1 MIALR
6 AKRHLF
12 AFSVALSGFDLGD
25 LCEKPSPRRPQTS
38 TGPFTRLPSG
48 SNSEICSISVY
59 EANRIVLANRF
70 FVAVLQKVLG
80 LLRRRKLCYHVVV
93 R

>member
-1 MIALR
+1 MNALHAGQIDLR
-6 AKRHLF
+6 GPSW
-12 AFSVALSGFDLGD
+12 FSIVLRVKILASFGWH
-25 LCEKPSPRRPQTS
+25 
-38 TGPFTRLPSG
+38 GPFTRLPSG
-48 SNSEICSISVY
+48 SNSDICSISVY
-59 EANRIVLANRF
+59 EANRIVLAKRF

>member
-1 MIALR
+1 LNALYAGQIDLR
-6 AKRHLF
+6 GSLW
-12 AFSVALSGFDLGD
+12 FSIVLRVNILASSGWY
-25 LCEKPSPRRPQTS
+25 R
-38 TGPFTRLPSG
+38 PFTRLPSG